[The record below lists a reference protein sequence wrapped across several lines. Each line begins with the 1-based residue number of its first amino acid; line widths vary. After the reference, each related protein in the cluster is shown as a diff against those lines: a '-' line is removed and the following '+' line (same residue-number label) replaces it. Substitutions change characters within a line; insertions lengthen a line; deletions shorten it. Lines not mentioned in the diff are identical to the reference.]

1 MEKLNEKIRNY
12 WELEPEVIQYSLR
25 DPILYG
31 DFRNACNEEELRF
44 YEDLLDY
51 EAVYSLFLEVKLVLL
66 LYIFSIILLC
76 YINIRSTMLFKQ
88 YRYLIKTLKNICL
101 RNVYSI

>member
-1 MEKLNEKIRNY
+1 MVIEQLNKIIQTY

-31 DFRNACNEEELRF
+31 DFRNACKEDEPRF

-51 EAVYSLFLEVKLVLL
+51 EAVYSLFLEVESLFLNKF
-66 LYIFSIILLC
+66 FS

-88 YRYLIKTLKNICL
+88 ISLFNQEIC
-101 RNVYSI
+101 